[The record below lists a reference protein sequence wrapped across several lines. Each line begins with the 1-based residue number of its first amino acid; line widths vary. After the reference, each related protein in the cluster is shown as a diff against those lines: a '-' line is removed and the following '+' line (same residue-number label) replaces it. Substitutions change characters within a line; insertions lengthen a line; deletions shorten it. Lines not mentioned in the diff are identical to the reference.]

1 MDRKIEKKQRPLWQ
15 WALGVLAIAGVLW
28 FGQAMLSD
36 ASIRTYRA
44 DASQLIISEVTVGAF
59 EDVTP
64 IRGTILP
71 INSVFLDAVDGG
83 VIEKVLVEEGSFV
96 EAGQPLLQLSNSDL
110 QLRVANN
117 DTQTTEQLN
126 NLNNIANGLENT
138 QLMTERALIDI
149 EYRIKVLE
157 RQKSRMEELRANN
170 MISREDFEAV
180 ADELAYQRQVRVN
193 TKTRQELEERIR
205 VERMQ
210 QIEGQILKLEE
221 NLELAMSSFENLLV
235 RAPVSG
241 QLTSLPVEI
250 GESKS
255 RGQRLGQ
262 IDVVDEFR
270 IQAQVDEFYVTRVAP
285 GQSAR
290 FTLSGQ
296 QLQATVTKVYPEITQ
311 GTFAVDLEFDGG
323 MPDNVRRGQTLQLEL
338 TLGNPAESTLLPL
351 GGFVQDTGGNWVFVL
366 DADQRYATRRD
377 ISTGR
382 RNNRFIEV
390 REGLQAGERVITS
403 SYGQMTD
410 VERIELSNL

>member
-1 MDRKIEKKQRPLWQ
+1 MDRKIEKKRRPLWQ
-15 WALGVLAIAGVLW
+15 WALAAVGCVGVLW
-28 FGQAMLSD
+28 IGQAVILD

-44 DASQLIISEVTVGAF
+44 DASQLIISEVTVSAF

-71 INSVFLDAVDGG
+71 FNSVFLDAVDGG
-83 VIEKVLVEEGSFV
+83 VIEMVLVEEGSVV
-96 EAGQPLLQLSNSDL
+96 ETGQPLLQLSNSDL
-110 QLRVANN
+110 QLRVATNE
-117 DTQTTEQLN
+117 TQTTEQLN
-126 NLNNIANGLENT
+126 NLNNIANGMENT
-138 QLMTERALIDI
+138 RLMTERALIDI
-149 EYRIKVLE
+149 NYRIKVLE
-157 RQKSRMEELRANN
+157 RQKARMVELRTNN
-170 MISREDFEAV
+170 LISREEFESV
-180 ADELAYQRQVRVN
+180 ADELEYQRQVHAN
-193 TKTRQELEERIR
+193 TITRQKLEERIR

-210 QIEGQILKLEE
+210 TIERQILKLEE
-221 NLELAMSSFENLLV
+221 NLELAMRSFENLLV

-262 IDVVDEFR
+262 IDVVDQFR

-290 FTLSGQ
+290 FTLGGQ
-296 QLQATVTKVYPEITQ
+296 QLQATVIKVYPEITQ
-311 GTFAVDLEFDGG
+311 GTFAVDLQFDAG
-323 MPDNVRRGQTLQLEL
+323 MPENVRRGQTLQLEL
-338 TLGNPAESTLLPL
+338 TLGNPMESTLLPL

-366 DADQRYATRRD
+366 DADQRHATRRE
-377 ISTGR
+377 ITTGR

-403 SYGQMTD
+403 RYGQMTNFD
-410 VERIELSNL
+410 RIELSD

>member
-1 MDRKIEKKQRPLWQ
+1 MDRKIEKKHRPLWH
-15 WALGVLAIAGVLW
+15 WAIAATICASVFW
-28 FGQAMLSD
+28 FGQAVLRD
-36 ASIRTYRA
+36 ASIRTYSA
-44 DASQLIISEVTVGAF
+44 DASQLIISEVSIGAF

-71 INSVFLDAVDGG
+71 FNSVFLDAVDGG

-126 NLNNIANGLENT
+126 NLNNIANGMENT
-138 QLMTERALIDI
+138 RLMTERTLIDI
-149 EYRIKVLE
+149 EYRIKVLQ
-157 RQKSRMEELRANN
+157 RQQSRMHELHANN
-170 MISREDFEAV
+170 LISREEFEAI
-180 ADELAYQRQVRVN
+180 ADELEYQHKIHVN

-205 VERMQ
+205 GERMT
-210 QIEGQILKLEE
+210 QIAGQIQKLEQ
-221 NLELAMSSFENLLV
+221 NLELAISTFENLLV
-235 RAPVSG
+235 LAPVAG
-241 QLTSLPVEI
+241 QLTSLPVQI
-250 GESKS
+250 GESMS

-290 FTLSGQ
+290 FTLGGQ
-296 QLQATVTKVYPEITQ
+296 QLQATVIKVYPEITQ
-311 GTFAVDLEFDGG
+311 GTFAVDLQFDEGT
-323 MPDNVRRGQTLQLEL
+323 PDNVRRGQTLQLEL
-338 TLGNPAESTLLPL
+338 ALGNPIESTLLPL
-351 GGFVQDTGGNWVFVL
+351 GGFAQDTGGNWVFVL

-377 ISTGR
+377 IVTGR

-403 SYGQMTD
+403 SYGQMAD
-410 VERIELSNL
+410 VERIELR